1 MNCIEKLSYIYTE
14 LNQMKFNLFC
24 KCNCNKN
31 NYSLIND
38 ITFLISESKPFQED
52 NKHQMHC
59 CNTIID
65 KIIFCV
71 CEIEEINKCNKDYI
85 YLSQLDKFKC
95 LLINLKKILCQLKC
109 LCHIDYCLLCK
120 VVCIFIKILEL
131 ILNIISKLNNIQC
144 LINSHI
150 SCKCEILEYLI
161 CQLVEDLNELELNIS
176 NLAQLVLE
184 ITSQNIIS
192 CTTCTISSD
201 CNNNCYNCKCKENC
215 NNSLKKYDSKFIK
228 Y

>member
-1 MNCIEKLSYIYTE
+1 MDCIETLDDIYRE
-14 LNQMKFNLFC
+14 LNQIKYNFFC
-24 KCNCNKN
+24 KCNKN
-31 NYSLIND
+31 DYSLIKD
-38 ITFLISESKPFQED
+38 ITCLLSEPKPYNQN
-52 NKHQMHC
+52 NKHQIHC
-59 CNTIID
+59 CNTLID
-65 KIIFCV
+65 KLIFCI
-71 CEIEEINKCNKDYI
+71 CEIEEKNNCYKDYI

-150 SCKCEILEYLI
+150 SCKCEILECLI

-201 CNNNCYNCKCKENC
+201 CNNNCCNCGCKENC
-215 NNSLKKYDSKFIK
+215 NNSLKKCNSKFIK